1 MGNNNI
7 TVELIEDVAVLTINR
22 PDVLNA
28 LNRKTLE
35 QMDQFLVDL
44 SAERSITTLIVT
56 GAGNKAFIAGADI
69 SEMQQMNNKQIEEF
83 ISLGQKVTLELERA
97 PYVTIAAV
105 NGYAL
110 GAGLEMAL
118 SCDLICA
125 AKGAKL
131 GLPEIELGLIPGFG
145 GTQRLIKL
153 VGKAVAMEM
162 ILTAKPI
169 TAEMAS
175 SLGVINEVYEPE
187 ILMKECKRLAMRISS
202 FSRPS
207 IYSAKRSMNSGK
219 IEEGLELEKQ
229 QFLLCFDTQERRERM
244 QAFIDQ
250 HKK

>member
-1 MGNNNI
+1 MGNKNI
-7 TVELIEDVAVLTINR
+7 LVEIAEDIALLTINR
-22 PDVLNA
+22 PDSLNA
-28 LNRKTLE
+28 LNRETLE
-35 QMDQFLVDL
+35 QIDQFLVDL

-56 GAGNKAFIAGADI
+56 GAGNKAFVAGADI
-69 SEMQQMNNKQIEEF
+69 NEMQKMKPKEIEEF
-83 ISLGQKVTLELERA
+83 ISLGQKVTLELENA

-110 GAGLEMAL
+110 GAGLEIAL

-131 GLPEIELGLIPGFG
+131 GLPEIQLGLIPGFG
-145 GTQRLIKL
+145 GTQRLIQL

-162 ILTAKPI
+162 ILTARPI

-175 SLGVINEVYEPE
+175 SLGVINEVYESD

-202 FSRPS
+202 FSHPS
-207 IYSAKRSMNSGK
+207 IYAAKRSINSRK